1 MDYSTCFNLYDHV
14 NIGIFVV
21 NQQYKIVFWNK
32 HLQET
37 SGLRKTDIENK
48 DLFLVLPK
56 LDNYIFKERL
66 RGVLLGGPPE
76 FFSSQLNK
84 YIVPIKLPNGD
95 YRTQHAT
102 VMGIK
107 LSPNSDICAVF
118 SVIDITEE
126 KKQID
131 NFREMK
137 NKAIFEIE
145 ERKKTEEKLRQVVE
159 QLREKTEQLNISN
172 KALVSLNA
180 SKDKFFSVMAHD
192 IKNPLAA
199 IISFSDWLYSDIKSL
214 TEDEILDSL
223 LSIKKSAKSLFELL
237 ENLLHWSR
245 LQTGRLQYSPELF
258 NLNDLFTVLEDT
270 YTMLAKNKEI
280 ALNFN
285 TNGKITFFADKN
297 MLETALRNLISNAI
311 KFTPRKGSIDVSAE
325 KSHNSLIITVKD
337 TGVGMTKEQID
348 KVFNIE
354 SSFTTRGTEN
364 EEGTGLGLILVKEL
378 VTKNKGQLTV
388 ESKVGVGTMFNL
400 IFTN

>member
-21 NQQYKIVFWNK
+21 NQSYKIVFWNK
-32 HLQET
+32 YLQET
-37 SGLRKTDIENK
+37 SGLKKSDIENK
-48 DLFLVLPK
+48 ELFLVLPK

-66 RGVLLGGPPE
+66 RGVLMGGPPE

-84 YIVPIKLPNGD
+84 YIVPIKMPNGN

-107 LSPNSDICAVF
+107 ISPISEICAVF

-159 QLREKTEQLNISN
+159 ELREKTEQLNITN
-172 KALVSLNA
+172 KSLISLNA

-199 IISFSDWLYSDIKSL
+199 IISFSDWLYSDFKSL
-214 TEDEILDSL
+214 TEEEILDSL

-237 ENLLHWSR
+237 ENLLHWAR
-245 LQTGRLQYSPELF
+245 LQTGRLQYTPELF
-258 NLNDLFTVLEDT
+258 NLNNLFITLQET
-270 YTMLAKNKEI
+270 YSILAKNKEI
-280 ALNFN
+280 TLNFLIKD
-285 TNGKITFFADKN
+285 KINFFSDKN
-297 MLETALRNLISNAI
+297 MLVTALRNLISNAI
-311 KFTPRKGSIDVSAE
+311 KFTPRKGRIDVIAE

-337 TGVGMTKEQID
+337 TGIGMTKEQIE
-348 KVFNIE
+348 KVFSIE
-354 SSFTTRGTEN
+354 SSFTTCGTEN

-378 VTKNKGQLTV
+378 VNKNKGQITV
-388 ESKVGVGTMFNL
+388 ESKVGVGTTFTL
-400 IFTN
+400 IFNY